1 MIRSRLIG
9 MEEVVAL
16 FRPGM
21 SVMLGGFGGVGLPYG
36 IVEALANSDIGDLH
50 IISNDSGRDGYKGTA
65 DLLVP
70 GKTRK
75 LTTTYVNGNR
85 KVSDM
90 IQRGELETE
99 LVPIGTMVERI
110 RAAGAGLGGIL
121 TPTGVGTRVAE
132 GKEHVLVDGREYLL
146 EKPLYADIAIVRAWK
161 ADEWGNL
168 VFRRQEKNYNTSM
181 LAAARITVA
190 EVEEIVPVGT
200 LSPDE
205 ISSPCVLVDYMVK
218 A

>member
-1 MIRSRLIG
+1 MIRSKRIE
-9 MEEVVAL
+9 MDEVLSL
-16 FRPGM
+16 FYSGM

-36 IVEALANSDIGDLH
+36 IVDALANSSISDLH
-50 IISNDSGRDGYKGTA
+50 LISNDSGRDGYKGTA

-85 KVSDM
+85 RVSDM
-90 IQRGELETE
+90 IQSGELEVE

-121 TPTGVGTRVAE
+121 TPTGVGTKVAE
-132 GKEHVLVDGREYLL
+132 GKEHIVVDGREYLL
-146 EKPLYADIAIVRAWK
+146 EKPLSADIAIVRAWK

-168 VFRRQEKNYNTSM
+168 IFRRQEKNYNLSM
-181 LAAARITVA
+181 LTAGRVTVA
-190 EVEEIVPVGT
+190 EAEEIVPTGT
-200 LSPDE
+200 LDPDE
-205 ISSPCVLVDYMVK
+205 ITAPCVLVDYLVK
-218 A
+218 I